1 MDVTSSSGQATALQ
15 QYYASIRAKSGYAST
30 VQESVSWSKANPTMS
45 TPLIGGKPTAPAS
58 FYSGDLPVFD
68 STSQGMAMQAYSAGS
83 TVSDKPSDMNR
94 FWNEATLS
102 IKTMTSRAS
111 ATFGAADYDSLLWS
125 WRGQAQPFLEE
136 FAKSHAEEYQATAD
150 SLGINI
156 SDFAYDAHFSTLS
169 DGSLAWD
176 KIDLSAGRAKSDA
189 ERIFFAM
196 ASPDDIAAFQSQMS
210 AQQQQLDTVFNTAAD
225 QTAAN
230 LQRAKDCKAAATE
243 VRSALADLGVDN
255 ITLAQLQFRQDSNG
269 GIAVSGHPDAQAIG
283 DAINANPELSQLMSY
298 VFGLAG
304 QGTAA

>member
-1 MDVTSSSGQATALQ
+1 MDATSSSGHATALQ
-15 QYYASIRAKSGYAST
+15 QYYASIRAKGSYASA
-30 VQESVSWSKANPTMS
+30 VQESVSWSNSNPTMP
-45 TPLIGGKPTAPAS
+45 TPLIGGKPTVPAS

-68 STSQGMAMQAYSAGS
+68 IANQGTATQAYSAGS
-83 TVSDKPSDMNR
+83 TVSGKPSDMNR
-94 FWNEATLS
+94 FWNEAAMS

-125 WRGQAQPFLEE
+125 WRGQAQPFLQD
-136 FAKSHAEEYQATAD
+136 FAESHAEEYRATAD
-150 SLGINI
+150 NLGITI
-156 SDFAYDAHFSTLS
+156 SDFSYKAHFSNLS
-169 DGSLAWD
+169 DDSLAWN

-196 ASPDDIAAFQSQMS
+196 ASPDDIAAFQSRMS
-210 AQQQQLDTVFNTAAD
+210 AQQDKLDTVFKNAAD

-255 ITLAQLQFRQDSNG
+255 ITLAQLQFRQDVNG
-269 GIAVSGHPDAQAIG
+269 GIAVSGHPDSQAIG
-283 DAINANPELSQLMSY
+283 DAINADPELSQLMSY

-304 QGTAA
+304 RGSTA